1 MSMAKV
7 SLQCGQNRRRTSGMG
22 YGEIAAGLIGIVLL
36 VYLGYALVFPEK
48 F

>member
-1 MSMAKV
+1 
-7 SLQCGQNRRRTSGMG
+7 MG
-22 YGEIAAGLIGIVLL
+22 FAEVTAGLIGIVLL